1 MALSDPRVVFGI
13 HSVSPYNRTTGSFYG
28 ILRVLGGS
36 SLSLS
41 GELIKLNGGSNKY
54 PWAIEDGLITAEMS
68 LKVKEY
74 PSFLFELFLGKA
86 PTDVTTPDADGTVS
100 TVTDKYGTT
109 IVDAATGLASVI
121 VIPSTGPANLKFGK
135 YVVKAT
141 TDDDLDIYCSSN
153 IDFAHGTDEDFDN
166 DLLLVGTVAIG
177 DSGATTDVAS
187 LGLRFTAGSGTT
199 AFTIGD
205 TATFEVQPPLL
216 KSMSVAIG
224 ANSDVFPE
232 FGALVYA
239 KKLGSG
245 EMMEIDAHRCKGVGL
260 PLGFE
265 ENAFSEAEVKVE
277 CFYDSTLNKVLTVR
291 HVSPNTAI

>member
-1 MALSDPRVVFGI
+1 MSLSDPRIIFGV
-13 HSVSPYNRTTGSFYG
+13 HSVSPYSRTTGEFYG

-36 SLSLS
+36 SLSLA

-54 PWAIEDGLITAEMS
+54 PWAVEDGLITAEMS

-74 PSFLFELFLGKA
+74 PDFLFELFLGKA
-86 PTDVTTPDADGTVS
+86 PTSVNTPDTDGTISAPV
-100 TVTDKYGTT
+100 DKFGTT
-109 IVDAATGLASVI
+109 VVDAATGLASIV
-121 VIPSTGPANLKFGK
+121 VIPTTGAANLKFGK
-135 YVVKAT
+135 YVLKAT
-141 TDDDLDIYCSSN
+141 TDDDLNIYTSSN
-153 IDFAHGTDEDFDN
+153 IDFARGTDEDYDD

-177 DSGATTDVAS
+177 DTGATTDVAS

-205 TATFEVQPPLL
+205 TATFEVQPPFT

-232 FGALVYA
+232 FGAILMA
-239 KKLGSG
+239 KKRGNL

-265 ENAFSEAEVKVE
+265 ENAFSEAEIKVE
-277 CFYDSTLNKVLTVR
+277 CFYDSSLNRVLSVR
-291 HVSPNTAI
+291 HISPSS